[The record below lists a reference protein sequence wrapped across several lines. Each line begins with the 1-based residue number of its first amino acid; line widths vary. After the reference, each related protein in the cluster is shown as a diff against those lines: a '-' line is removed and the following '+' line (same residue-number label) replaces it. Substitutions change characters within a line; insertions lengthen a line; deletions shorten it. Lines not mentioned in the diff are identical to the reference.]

1 MNVIDFIKHIRSGG
15 KATSDT
21 FTLATGLSFVKRG
34 VITLE
39 YKEVEKLVGV
49 TMDGENEIL
58 SNVRLVDLMKYNDWE
73 LVS

>member
-1 MNVIDFIKHIRSGG
+1 MNVIDFIKHMRSGG
-15 KATSDT
+15 KATSNT

-34 VITLE
+34 TIVFAGE
-39 YKEVEKLVGV
+39 EVEKLVGV